1 MERLS
6 YLATFVSL
14 ILGLGV
20 ANVLANLSALVKRGR
35 GSDWYW
41 IHTLWSVF
49 LLILMA
55 WEWWILLQWRNVS
68 GIGFFTYL
76 TLLIKPS
83 LLFFASDL
91 LFPETGEADAGNL
104 KKHFFEVHRVFLL
117 ALVGY
122 ILADVFDTMLK
133 GWDHFV
139 SLGIGYPIGLGTAML
154 AQLVGAF
161 TRNERAHGA
170 LVLFV
175 FANFG
180 LSLPSVPGSAG

>member
-20 ANVLANLSALVKRGR
+20 ANVLANLSTLVKRGR

-41 IHTLWSVF
+41 VHTLWSVF
-49 LLILMA
+49 LLVLMA
-55 WEWWILLQWRNVS
+55 WEWWILLHWQTVS
-68 GIGFFTYL
+68 AMGFFTYL
-76 TLLIKPS
+76 SLLIKPS

-91 LFPETGEADAGNL
+91 LFPEPGTAGATDL
-104 KKHFFEVHRVFLL
+104 KEHFFGVHRAFLL
-117 ALVGY
+117 ALVAY

-133 GWDHFV
+133 GWDHFLD
-139 SLGIGYPIGLGTAML
+139 LGIGYPIALGTALL
-154 AQLVGAF
+154 AQLAGAF
-161 TRNERAHGA
+161 TRNERVHGA

-175 FANFG
+175 FVNFG
-180 LSLPSVPGSAG
+180 LSLPSALE